1 VNKAGVADTPQPF
14 FLSGVSGNLFS
25 LYFPPQMPQSVTRG
39 ILFFPPFAEEM
50 NKARRMIALQ
60 ARRFAHAGFAVLII
74 DPYGTGDSAGD
85 FGAARWTIWCDDM
98 ARGARWLQAQGCE
111 RLVLWGLRSGAL
123 LAADVLAELHVSVD
137 RLLLWHPVVRGE
149 QLMTQFLRLRL
160 AADLMTQGEKITTQE
175 LRATLARGESLE
187 IAGYTLAPELVQRFD
202 ALDLKTMLTAG
213 APPVDWLEI
222 AAGPGRPV
230 TPASRA
236 VIDTWQ
242 QQQKIVVRAATVTGE
257 PFWNTLEI
265 TEVPELVECSTQWL
279 TELYTH
285 A

>member
-1 VNKAGVADTPQPF
+1 MNKTGVANPPQPF
-14 FLSGVSGNLFS
+14 FLPGMSGNLFS
-25 LYFPPQMPQSVTRG
+25 LYFPPQMPQSVMRG

-50 NKARRMIALQ
+50 NKTRRMIALQ
-60 ARRFAHAGFAVLII
+60 ARRFARAGFAVLII

-85 FGAARWTIWCDDM
+85 FGAARWTIWYDDM
-98 ARGARWLQAQGCE
+98 VRGARWLQMQGCE

-123 LAADVLAELHVSVD
+123 LAADVFTALSAAVE

-149 QLMTQFLRLRL
+149 QFITQFLRLRL

-175 LRATLARGESLE
+175 LRAALVRGESLE

-202 ALDLKTMLTAG
+202 ALDLKVMLPAG

-222 AAGPGRPV
+222 AAGTARPV
-230 TPASRA
+230 MPASRA
-236 VIDTWQ
+236 VIDAWR
-242 QQQKIVVRAATVTGE
+242 QQKIIVRAATIPGE
-257 PFWNTLEI
+257 SFWNTLEI
-265 TEVPELVECSTQWL
+265 TEVPELIECSTQWL
-279 TELYTH
+279 TELHSH